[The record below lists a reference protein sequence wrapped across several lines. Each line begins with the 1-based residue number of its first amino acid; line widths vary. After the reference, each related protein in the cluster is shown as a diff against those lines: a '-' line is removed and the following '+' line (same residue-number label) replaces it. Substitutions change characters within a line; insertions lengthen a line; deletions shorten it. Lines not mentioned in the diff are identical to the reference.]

1 MKAKFYLHPDCIKY
15 DSIESEEAY
24 VDKFAS
30 LIKDLAEVIGDEN
43 GETEYIFS
51 DELYSAPIFE
61 GKDIYAFASEYLDR
75 DSMTFLYQV
84 LQQLGQS
91 LSFTPEYIERI
102 SIYSRDEESCHA
114 LIVLNR
120 PYTDASN
127 DKYIQFERYE
137 LIYNKH
143 SWLTV
148 RRQIL
153 GNHPGAASEFMKRTQ
168 TYFPN
173 IVFSSHCE
181 EVIEPYL
188 TVIPRKI
195 VYYLSC
201 INDRLV
207 EFWDNH
213 PNKKSINDVYA
224 DFAGQYGM
232 DRAGSQQSTPDKS
245 EKYTFEFTVDNVPKK
260 ICCGPHFKITH
271 VDANCNAPAIQKN
284 EKFHARIY
292 FNIDK
297 KRVYVGAIGPHI

>member
-24 VDKFAS
+24 VNKFSS
-30 LIKDLAEVIGDEN
+30 LIKDLVEVIGDDS
-43 GETEYIFS
+43 GETEYVFS

-61 GKDIYAFASEYLDR
+61 GKDIYAFAIEHLNR
-75 DSMTFLYQV
+75 DSVTFLYQV
-84 LQQLGQS
+84 LQQLGQP
-91 LSFTPEYIERI
+91 LSFTPEDIERI
-102 SIYSRDEESCHA
+102 SIYTRGAESCHA

-120 PYTDASN
+120 PYTEASN

-153 GNHPGAASEFMKRTQ
+153 GNHPGTASEFMKCAK

-173 IVFSSHCE
+173 IVFSPNCGN
-181 EVIEPYL
+181 VIEPYL
-188 TVIPRKI
+188 TIIPRKI
-195 VYYLSC
+195 IYYLSC
-201 INDRLV
+201 INDRLI
-207 EFWDNH
+207 EFWNKH
-213 PNKKSINDVYA
+213 SNKKSINDVYA

-232 DRAGSQQSTPDKS
+232 DRAGSQQSTPKKS
-245 EKYTFEFTVDNVPKK
+245 EKYTFEFTVDNASKK

-271 VDANCNAPAIQKN
+271 VDDNCNDPTIQKN
-284 EKFHARIY
+284 KKIHARIY

-297 KRVYVGAIGPHI
+297 KKVYIGSIGPHI